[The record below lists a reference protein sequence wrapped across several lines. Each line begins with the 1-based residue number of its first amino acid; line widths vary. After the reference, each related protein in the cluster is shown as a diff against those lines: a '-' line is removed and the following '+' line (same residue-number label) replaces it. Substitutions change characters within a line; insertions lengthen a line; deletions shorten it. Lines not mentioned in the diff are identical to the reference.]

1 MSIHDR
7 DEAIVNVTTEMVK
20 ELRQMTGAGVLEC
33 KNVLEETQGDI
44 EKAAQALRERGL
56 AKAAKKV
63 GREANEGLIGHYVHA
78 GDRVAA
84 LVEVNCETDFV
95 ARTPDFREFVHDI
108 AMQVVASN
116 PQYVGVADVPQEV
129 VDSEKAIYRQQ
140 FLDEGKPERI
150 LDRIIEGK
158 VAKFYEDVC
167 LLEQPFIK
175 DDGKKVGMLLTEMI
189 AKLGENIVI
198 RRFARLQVG
207 E

>member
-1 MSIHDR
+1 
-7 DEAIVNVTTEMVK
+7 MVK

-44 EKAAQALRERGL
+44 EKGAQVLRERGL

-116 PQYVGVADVPQEV
+116 PQYVSVADVPQEV

-175 DDGKKVGMLLTEMI
+175 DDDKKVGTLLTEMI

>member
-1 MSIHDR
+1 MTIHDR
-7 DEAIVNVTTEMVK
+7 DEAIVNVTTAMVK

-44 EKAAQALRERGL
+44 EKGAQVLRERGL

-116 PQYVGVADVPQEV
+116 PQYVSVADVPQEV

-175 DDGKKVGMLLTEMI
+175 DDDKKVGTLLTEMI

>member
-1 MSIHDR
+1 
-7 DEAIVNVTTEMVK
+7 VNVTTAMVK
-20 ELRQMTGAGVLEC
+20 DLRQMTGAGVLEC
-33 KNVLEETQGDI
+33 KNVLEETQGDM
-44 EKAAQALRERGL
+44 EKAAQILRERGL

-78 GDRVAA
+78 GSRVAA
-84 LVEVNCETDFV
+84 LIEVNCETDFV
-95 ARTPDFREFVHDI
+95 ARTPDFQEFVHDM
-108 AMQVVASN
+108 AMQVVASS
-116 PQYVGVADVPQEV
+116 PQYVSLQDVPQAV

-150 LDRIIEGK
+150 LDRIVEGK
-158 VAKFYEDVC
+158 LSKFYEQVC

-175 DDGKKVGMLLTEMI
+175 DDDRKVGTLLTEMI

-198 RRFARLQVG
+198 RRFARFQVG

>member
-1 MSIHDR
+1 M
-7 DEAIVNVTTEMVK
+7 NVTTAMVK
-20 ELRQMTGAGVLEC
+20 ELRQMTGAGILEC
-33 KNVLEETQGDI
+33 KNVLEETQGDT

-63 GREANEGLIGHYVHA
+63 GREANEGLIGHYIHA
-78 GDRVAA
+78 GSRVAA

-95 ARTPDFREFVHDI
+95 ARTPDFQEFVHDV

-116 PQYVGVADVPQEV
+116 PQYVSAEDVPQEV

-140 FLDEGKPERI
+140 FIDEGKPERI
-150 LDRIIEGK
+150 LNRIVEGK
-158 VAKFYEDVC
+158 LSKFYEDVC

-175 DDGKKVGMLLTEMI
+175 DDDKKVSALVTEMI

-198 RRFARLQVG
+198 KRFARLQVG